1 MSLLGWVGTLAA
13 CCTTFAFVPQIV
25 KIRRQGGDDLSYA
38 MLSFY
43 LTGILLWLAYGLL
56 LHAAAVIWANA
67 ATAFL
72 VGVAIVLKA
81 THPSRAA
88 RKRAALQAVTE
99 AAVAE
104 AAEIA
109 AASDTAPSSKFAAPR
124 ASSSQEV
131 SLSAAAQPVLTAPAV
146 IASSSVPLT
155 DLARES

>member
-72 VGVAIVLKA
+72 VAVAIVLKA

-88 RKRAALQAVTE
+88 RKRAALRPA
-99 AAVAE
+99 AE
-104 AAEIA
+104 ATPETAETA
-109 AASDTAPSSKFAAPR
+109 ASSKFVAPL
-124 ASSSQEV
+124 AS
-131 SLSAAAQPVLTAPAV
+131 
-146 IASSSVPLT
+146 
-155 DLARES
+155 